1 MSPRLKSLEMQGY
14 KTFASRTLLE
24 YPAQITAVVGPN
36 GAGKSN
42 VADAVRWVL
51 GEQSYL
57 LLRGRKTEDMI
68 FAGSEQRSRASMASA
83 SITFNND
90 DNWLPIDFSEVSIT
104 RRAYR
109 DGQNEY
115 LLNGQRVR
123 LKEISELLAQSGL
136 AERTYTIIGQGL
148 VDSALSL
155 KPDERRRFFEE
166 AAGIGLFRS
175 RREEALTR
183 LDNTRRNLDR
193 LLDILSELEPRLQ
206 SLERQARKAQ
216 EYEQIKADL
225 QVLLRDWYGYHWHRV
240 QNEMVR
246 SKETLQVQESRLK
259 QTRLKLNGIEGKLGS
274 LRIKLQTLRDNLN
287 EWHAESAGY
296 HQQSEKISR
305 ELAILDERRRS
316 FLEQRS
322 TLQAEMTRLDEDLH
336 FRQQKLQSL
345 VEECTRLQAEFEAA
359 QEQANLSSEALRQRT
374 EERNQS
380 ESVLQE
386 LKQQL
391 VQAETRQVRLKASQQ
406 ELTRQIDFELQQII
420 SELKAARE
428 KEATAMGELEVFSR
442 QAERLLEEAVAKLEE
457 SETALQTTR
466 SQREETSTRRKEAQ
480 DVISRLE
487 GDTSKTAAQLQ
498 VLEQAEKTFTGLNQG
513 TRFVLESAQKG
524 NLKGQYIPLSSLLN
538 VPVEYEKAIASVLGE
553 YLDGVILDRE
563 ADPEN
568 VMVLLEAD
576 EKGRAVLFLSVE
588 AGSGTFINI
597 PANSK
602 ILGRASDL
610 VKAPKNIK
618 NLVTQLL
625 GNVVLVA
632 DRKTAYLLL
641 SELPESVCVVTLRGE
656 VFYRNGVVIA
666 GQDNRAAVI
675 ARPRQKRELQ
685 ARLEELDSDLEA
697 AAQKQKK
704 LDRQIETL
712 SADEQKIIKELNFLN
727 QRVRDCQK
735 SSQQAML
742 EVEQARQRMKWQENR
757 VVEVEGQLEKAR
769 GELQKV
775 LAAIA
780 EESKKIDILNQKAK
794 ERSRQL
800 LGLSLDEIQMQV
812 VHWNTSAAVA
822 RQTVAGAKERLTEH
836 EQSLKDSQNRQQSIK
851 ERLDS
856 FAMQLQELEHIRDGL
871 RTEETTLNQKIEA
884 GRKTIEPAEKELQGI
899 EAAHHTMLENQLATQ
914 QAVMVAERHA
924 AQAQLEFTRQRE
936 ALASLRGKIEDDF
949 GLVSYEY
956 ATNITGQEPLP
967 LGSMVAELPALEK
980 ISADL
985 EESINRQRSLLR
997 RMGAVN
1003 PDALNEYQAVQERF
1017 LFLKNQVEDLEKAD
1031 VDLRRVIEELDEL
1044 MKREFKKTFDA
1055 VAIEFRQM
1063 FTRLFGG
1070 GSARLVLTD
1079 EENPTNAGIDIEARL
1094 PGRREQGLSLL
1105 SGGERSLTAVAL
1117 IFSLLKISP
1126 TPFCVLDEVDA
1137 MLDEANVGRFCELL
1151 SELSETTQ
1159 FIVITH
1165 NRNTVQTAGVIYG
1178 VTMGRD
1184 SVSQLISLRLDEL
1197 STEMVN

>member
-1 MSPRLKSLEMQGY
+1 MTPRLKSLEMQGY

-42 VADAVRWVL
+42 VADAIRWVL
-51 GEQSYL
+51 GEQSYS

-68 FAGSEQRSRASMASA
+68 FAGSEQRARASMASA
-83 SITFNND
+83 SITFNNE

-193 LLDILSELEPRLQ
+193 VLDILSELEPRLQ

-216 EYEQIKADL
+216 EYERIKADL

-240 QNEMVR
+240 QNMLAH
-246 SKETLQVQESRLK
+246 SKETLRVQESRLE
-259 QTRLKLNGIEGKLGS
+259 QARLKLAGVEDNLGS
-274 LRIKLQTLRDNLN
+274 LRAKLQLLRDNLN
-287 EWHAESAGY
+287 GWHAESAGY
-296 HQQSEKISR
+296 HQQSEKVSR
-305 ELAILDERRRS
+305 ELAILEER
-316 FLEQRS
+316 QRS
-322 TLQAEMTRLDEDLH
+322 IVEQCNSLQAELTRLEEDYR
-336 FRQQKLQSL
+336 FRQQKLQTL
-345 VEECTRLQAEFEAA
+345 AEECARLQSEFETA
-359 QEQANLSSEALRQRT
+359 QEQAKLADVSLRQRT
-374 EERNQS
+374 EERNRV
-380 ESVLQE
+380 EAVLQGMRH
-386 LKQQL
+386 QL
-391 VQAETRQVRLKASQQ
+391 VQAETSQVRLKARQQ
-406 ELTRQIDFELQQII
+406 ELLSRIDNLQRSFEAAKTSLEKETAAFGDLEARSRRSERLAEEAQAAVEEAEGELQK
-420 SELKAARE
+420 LR
-428 KEATAMGELEVFSR
+428 SR
-442 QAERLLEEAVAKLEE
+442 
-457 SETALQTTR
+457 
-466 SQREETSTRRKEAQ
+466 REEISTRRKEAQ
-480 DVISRLE
+480 DSISRLE
-487 GDTSKTAAQLQ
+487 GETSKIAAQLQ
-498 VLEQAEKTFTGLNQG
+498 VLEQAEKAFTGLNQG
-513 TRFVLESAQKG
+513 ARFLLESAQKG
-524 NLKGQYIPLSSLLN
+524 NLKGKYVPLSAMLD
-538 VPVEYEKAIASVLGE
+538 VPAEYEKAIASVLGE
-553 YLDGVILDRE
+553 YLDGVILDRD

-568 VMVLLEAD
+568 AMVLLEAE
-576 EKGRAVLFLSVE
+576 EKGRAVLFLPLE
-588 AGSGTFINI
+588 ADHATPPKI

-618 NLVTQLL
+618 NLITHLL
-625 GNVVLVA
+625 GNVVLVN
-632 DRKTAYLLL
+632 DRKAAYSILD
-641 SELPESVCVVTLRGE
+641 ELPETVCVVTLRGE
-656 VFYRNGVVIA
+656 VFYRGGVVIA

-675 ARPRQKRELQ
+675 ARPRQKRELRD
-685 ARLEELDSDLEA
+685 RLEELDRALETA
-697 AAQKQKK
+697 VQSQKE

-712 SADEQKIIKELNFLN
+712 SADEQKIIKELNLLN
-727 QRVRDCQK
+727 QRMRDSQK
-735 SSQQAML
+735 ASQQAKL
-742 EVEQARQRMKWQENR
+742 EVEQARQRMGWHKNQAS
-757 VVEVEGQLEKAR
+757 EVEGQLAKGREELEKATTAISEESQKIELLSSKVKAQSR
-769 GELQKV
+769 RLLDLPLDELQ
-775 LAAIA
+775 A
-780 EESKKIDILNQKAK
+780 
-794 ERSRQL
+794 
-800 LGLSLDEIQMQV
+800 QV
-812 VHWNTSAAVA
+812 AHWNTNAAVA
-822 RQTVAGAKERLTEH
+822 RQAVMSAEARLAEH
-836 EQSLKDSQNRQQSIK
+836 EQSLKDSQVRKQSIK
-851 ERLDS
+851 ERLEGLE
-856 FAMQLQELEHIRDGL
+856 AQLQELERL
-871 RTEETTLNQKIEA
+871 RAALRVEETALNQKIDSA
-884 GRKTIEPAEKELQGI
+884 RRMIEPAEKELESI
-899 EAAHHTMLENQLATQ
+899 EAAYNATLENQAATQ

-936 ALASLRGKIEDDF
+936 ELTSLRSKIEDDF

-956 ATNITGQEPLP
+956 TTDIAGQEPLP
-967 LGSMVAELPALEK
+967 LGSMVAELPALAE
-980 ISADL
+980 IPADL
-985 EESINRQRSLLR
+985 EENINRQRSLLR

-1003 PDALNEYQAVQERF
+1003 PDALNEYQAVQERY

-1031 VDLRRVIEELDEL
+1031 TDLRRVIGELDEL
-1044 MKREFKKTFDA
+1044 MRREFKKTFDA
-1055 VAIEFRQM
+1055 VAVEFRQM

-1070 GSARLVLTD
+1070 GSARLLLTD
-1079 EENPTNAGIDIEARL
+1079 EENPTDAGIDIEARL

-1151 SELSETTQ
+1151 SELSKTTQ

-1184 SVSQLISLRLDEL
+1184 SASQLISLRLDEL
-1197 STEMVN
+1197 SEEMVG

>member
-1 MSPRLKSLEMQGY
+1 MAPRLKSLEMQGY

-42 VADAVRWVL
+42 VADAIRWVL
-51 GEQSYL
+51 GEQSYS

-68 FAGSEQRSRASMASA
+68 FAGSEQRARASMALA
-83 SITFNND
+83 SITFNNE

-193 LLDILSELEPRLQ
+193 VLDILSELEPRLQ

-216 EYEQIKADL
+216 EYERIKADL

-240 QNEMVR
+240 QNEMVH
-246 SKETLQVQESRLK
+246 SKETLRIQESRLG
-259 QTRLKLNGIEGKLGS
+259 QARLKLTGVEEKLGT
-274 LRIKLQTLRDNLN
+274 LRAKLQTLRDNLN
-287 EWHAESAGY
+287 GWHAESAGY

-305 ELAILDERRRS
+305 ELAILEERQRS
-316 FLEQRS
+316 MLEQRNN
-322 TLQAEMTRLDEDLH
+322 LQAEMTRLEEDYR
-336 FRQQKLQSL
+336 FRQQKLQAL
-345 VEECTRLQAEFEAA
+345 AEERARLQTEFETA
-359 QEQANLSSEALRQRT
+359 QEQANLAGESLRQRT
-374 EERNQS
+374 EERNQF
-380 ESVLQE
+380 EAVLRG
-386 LKQQL
+386 LRQQL
-391 VQAETRQVRLKASQQ
+391 VQAETGQVRLKARQQ
-406 ELTRQIDFELQQII
+406 ELSSRIDDLQR
-420 SELKAARE
+420 SFKAAKTALE
-428 KEATAMGELEVFSR
+428 KETAAFGDLEARSR
-442 QAERLLEEAVAKLEE
+442 QSERLAEEAQATVEE
-457 SETALQTTR
+457 AEGALQTLR
-466 SQREETSTRRKEAQ
+466 SRREDFSTRRKEAQ
-480 DVISRLE
+480 DSISRLE
-487 GDTSKTAAQLQ
+487 GDTSKTTAQLQ
-498 VLEQAEKTFTGLNQG
+498 VLEQAEKAFTGLNQG
-513 TRFVLESAQKG
+513 ARFLLESAQKG
-524 NLKGQYIPLSSLLN
+524 SLKGKYVPLSALLD
-538 VPVEYEKAIASVLGE
+538 VPAEYEKAIASVLGE

-568 VMVLLEAD
+568 AMVLLEA
-576 EKGRAVLFLSVE
+576 EKKGRAVLFLPLE
-588 AGSGTFINI
+588 AGREASSKI
-597 PANSK
+597 PADSK

-610 VKAPKNIK
+610 VKVPKNIE
-618 NLVTQLL
+618 NLITQLL
-625 GNVVLVA
+625 GNVVLVN
-632 DRKTAYLLL
+632 DRKAAYSILN
-641 SELPESVCVVTLRGE
+641 ELPETVCAVTLRGE
-656 VFYRNGVVIA
+656 VFYRSGVVIA

-685 ARLEELDSDLEA
+685 DRLEELDRVLGTA
-697 AAQKQKK
+697 VQKQEE

-712 SADEQKIIKELNFLN
+712 SADEQKIIKELNLLN
-727 QRVRDCQK
+727 QRMRDYQK
-735 SSQQAML
+735 SSQQAKL
-742 EVEQARQRMKWQENR
+742 EVEQARQRMGWHKNQAT
-757 VVEVEGQLEKAR
+757 EVEGQLAKGRE
-769 GELQKV
+769 ELERAV
-775 LAAIA
+775 AAIA
-780 EESKKIDILNQKAK
+780 EESQKIELLSSKVK
-794 ERSRQL
+794 EQSRRL
-800 LGLSLDEIQMQV
+800 LDLPLDELQAQV
-812 VHWNTSAAVA
+812 AHWNTNAAVA
-822 RQTVAGAKERLTEH
+822 RQAVVGAEERLAEQ
-836 EQSLKDSQNRQQSIK
+836 EQSLKDSRVRQQSIK
-851 ERLDS
+851 ERLEG
-856 FAMQLQELEHIRDGL
+856 FETQLQELERL
-871 RTEETTLNQKIEA
+871 RADLRVEETMLNQKIDSA
-884 GRKTIEPAEKELQGI
+884 RRMIEPAEKELEAI
-899 EAAHHTMLENQLATQ
+899 EAAYNAALENQVATQ
-914 QAVMVAERHA
+914 QGVMVAERHA

-936 ALASLRGKIEDDF
+936 VLASLRGKIEDDF

-956 ATNITGQEPLP
+956 TTDIAGQEPLP
-967 LGSMVAELPALEK
+967 LGSMVAELPALGE
-980 ISADL
+980 IPADL
-985 EESINRQRSLLR
+985 EENINRQRSLLR
-997 RMGAVN
+997 RMGAIN
-1003 PDALNEYQAVQERF
+1003 PDALNEYQAVQERY

-1031 VDLRRVIEELDEL
+1031 ADLRRVIGELDEL
-1044 MKREFKKTFDA
+1044 MRREFKKTFDA
-1055 VAIEFRQM
+1055 VAVEFRQM

-1070 GSARLVLTD
+1070 GTARLMLTD
-1079 EENPTNAGIDIEARL
+1079 EENPADAGIDIEARL

-1184 SVSQLISLRLDEL
+1184 SASQLIGLRLDEL
-1197 STEMVN
+1197 SEEMVG